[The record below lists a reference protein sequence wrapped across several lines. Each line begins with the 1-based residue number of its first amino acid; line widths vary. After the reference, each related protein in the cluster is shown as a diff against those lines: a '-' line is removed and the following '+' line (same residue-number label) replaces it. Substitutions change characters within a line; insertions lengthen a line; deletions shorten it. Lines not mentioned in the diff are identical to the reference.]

1 VNRPYENANRITLGR
16 LARSLVL
23 GVASLLAACTQGPGG
38 DGIGLASGQD
48 PDPATVD
55 FPIFYIRHQVPED
68 QDVVTR
74 LRPFVE
80 DDDYSATLWKRDR
93 ASPGA
98 PETEITARLRVDPL
112 GVPEDRYDI
121 KDLAVAPDGLHVAF
135 AMRGPLDD
143 FDEDEPPTW
152 NIWEYNIATD
162 TLRRVISSDIIA
174 EDGQDVAPS
183 YLPDGRIVFSS
194 TRQRQAKAILLDE
207 GKAQFEAATEAR
219 NESAFVL
226 HVMNAD
232 GTGIHQISFNPSSDL
247 YPQVLQNGRVLFT
260 RWDRA
265 PGRDGLHLYT
275 SNPDGTDTQLHYG
288 AVSHMTGTQV
298 AGVNTPIEFMRARE
312 MSDGRLMV
320 LTRQRTDVDF
330 GGNLTIIDT
339 NRFVEN
345 NQTLLASAG
354 TPGPAQS
361 PATLNDV
368 RTVPGPSPGGR
379 FTSGFPLWDGSGRIL
394 VSWTQCRLLDAADP
408 TRIVPCTSDR
418 LAAPDVQ
425 TAPPL
430 YSIWMFTPSQNT
442 ILPIMPPV
450 EGVMVTE
457 AVAAQPRTP
466 LPAVIVDKQPPEL
479 DADLVAEGAGLL
491 SIRSVYDI
499 MGVDQARTTTGATSI
514 ANVSN
519 PALTQ
524 YANRL
529 ARFVRIEK
537 PVSIPDDDD
546 IADPDNSAFGP
557 TGAMREIVAY
567 APVEPDGSVRMKV
580 PANVAFQISVLDAN
594 GRRFSPLHRSW
605 LQVRPGEVIE
615 CNGCHVRNA
624 ATPTTSPLV
633 HGRKGLFNS
642 AYNGAAATG
651 AAFPGTVNTIS
662 PEAGDTM
669 ARARSRAGSSCIDA
683 TTMVERCGLQSITP
697 SANVV
702 YEEIWTPAAPPTAS
716 FTFAYSQLTTASPAN
731 VGCFPVWT
739 PTCRITIHYISG
751 AAPPRPG
758 HIHPLWSVPRPLA
771 GVDTNND
778 GVMEFPQTCTTCHN
792 RLDAAG
798 VVQLPAASLELTDED
813 SNADA
818 LQKVAYRSL
827 LFTRDELEIV
837 AGAVVPR
844 QVPVLD
850 ANGDPVLDVNGN
862 PVLTT
867 ATLPASMAVGNA
879 RGSRFFNV
887 MNNSTHRDMLSTAEL
902 RLLSEWLDIGAQYY
916 NDPFPPTPQN

>member
-1 VNRPYENANRITLGR
+1 VNRSMENANRITFGQM
-16 LARSLVL
+16 ARALVF
-23 GVASLLAACTQGPGG
+23 GVAGMFTACTQGPGG
-38 DGIGLASGQD
+38 GGIGLASGQD

-55 FPIFYIRHQVPED
+55 FPIFYIRHQVPEE
-68 QDVVTR
+68 QDEVTR
-74 LRPFVE
+74 VRPFVE

-98 PETEITARLRVDPL
+98 PETEITARLRTAQGADPD
-112 GVPEDRYDI
+112 DRYDI

-143 FDEDEPPTW
+143 ADDEDEPPTW
-152 NIWEYNIATD
+152 NIWEYNIQTD
-162 TLRRVISSDIIA
+162 TLRRVISSDII
-174 EDGQDVAPS
+174 EEEGQDVAPA
-183 YLPDGRIVFSS
+183 YLPDGRILFSS

-232 GTGIHQISFNPSSDL
+232 GTDIHQITFNPSSDL
-247 YPQVLQNGRVLFT
+247 YGQVLQNGRVMFT

-265 PGRDGLHLYT
+265 PGRDGLHLYS
-275 SNPDGTDTQLHYG
+275 SNPDGTDTQLLYG
-288 AVSHMTGTQV
+288 ALSHMTGTVV

-320 LTRQRTDVDF
+320 LTRQRSDVDF

-345 NQTLLASAG
+345 TQTTLAAAG
-354 TPGPAQS
+354 TPGPAQT

-379 FTSGFPLWDGSGRIL
+379 FNSGFPLWDGSGRII
-394 VSWTQCRLLDAADP
+394 VSWTQCRLFDTVDP
-408 TRIVPCTSDR
+408 TRIVPCTADR
-418 LAAPDVQ
+418 LADPDVQ

-466 LPAVIVDKQPPEL
+466 LPSVILDKKPPL
-479 DADLVAEGAGLL
+479 DADADLVAEGAGLL
-491 SIRSVYDI
+491 AIRSVYDI
-499 MGVDQARTTTGATSI
+499 MGVDQARLNNGTVATI
-514 ANVSN
+514 ASVSN
-519 PALTQ
+519 PTLTQ
-524 YANRL
+524 YANRQV
-529 ARFVRIEK
+529 RFIRIEK

-557 TGAMREIVAY
+557 TGVMREIVGY

-580 PANVAFQISVLDAN
+580 PANVALHISLLDIN
-594 GRRFSPLHRSW
+594 GRRVSLPHRTWLH
-605 LQVRPGEVIE
+605 VRPGEVLE
-615 CNGCHVRNA
+615 CNGCHTRA
-624 ATPTTSPLV
+624 PATPGATPQV
-633 HGRKGLFNS
+633 HGRKGLFTS
-642 AYNGAAATG
+642 VYGGATATG
-651 AAFPGTVNTIS
+651 GAFPGTVNTIS

-669 ARARSRAGSSCIDA
+669 ARARSRAGSSCMEP
-683 TTMVERCGLQSITP
+683 TTMVERCGVQATTP

-702 YEEIWTPAAPPTAS
+702 YDEVWRLGALPTES
-716 FTFAYSQLTTASPAN
+716 FSYSYQQLTTRMPTN
-731 VGCFPVWT
+731 PNCFPVWS
-739 PTCRITIHYISG
+739 PTCRITIHYATIG
-751 AAPPRPG
+751 TRLG
-758 HIHPLWSVPRPLA
+758 HIHPLWSVPRPAA
-771 GVDTNND
+771 GVVDPVT
-778 GVMEFPQTCTTCHN
+778 GATTFPDTCTNCHN

-798 VVQLPAASLELTDED
+798 AVQLPAASLELTDEV
-813 SNADA
+813 SNQDA
-818 LQKVAYRSL
+818 LQLAAYRQL
-827 LFTRDELEIV
+827 LFARDELEIV
-837 AGAVVPR
+837 MGAVVPR
-844 QVPVLD
+844 QVPGPPD
-850 ANGDPVLDVNGN
+850 AAGN
-862 PVLTT
+862 PTFTT
-867 ATLPASMAVGNA
+867 PQLPASMAASNA
-879 RGSRFFNV
+879 RGSRFFTV
-887 MNNSTHRDMLSTAEL
+887 MNNATHMDMLSPAEL